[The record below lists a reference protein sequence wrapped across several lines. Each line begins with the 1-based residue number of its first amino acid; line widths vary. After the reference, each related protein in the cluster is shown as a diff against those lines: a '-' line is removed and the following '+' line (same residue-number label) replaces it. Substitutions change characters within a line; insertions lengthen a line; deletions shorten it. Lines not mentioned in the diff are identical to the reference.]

1 MVVKVAFIEGSYD
14 GLQKQIRE
22 AETVQA
28 IARLRLVWADYQK
41 RVFLLSNLPVEMPV
55 DHLIEFNDLMPD
67 KLEIELIKAGDLPLT
82 PLGLEQMRPDLGY
95 AGAKARMLYQPDRSK
110 ASDPKRLLTQ
120 LPALV
125 RTAAQIATFNAGD
138 KRKTTHRHLF
148 LPKDYSGS
156 PTASVYTPWS
166 EAEVLAH
173 LTSGWGEDAIT
184 GLQLE
189 YLYGPEPE
197 VSGVTPLM

>member
-1 MVVKVAFIEGSYD
+1 LRLIHD
-14 GLQKQIRE
+14 QKQKAQRKRPSILPSSVRL
-22 AETVQA
+22 QA

-67 KLEIELIKAGDLPLT
+67 RLEMELIKTGDLPLT
-82 PLGLEQMRPDLGY
+82 PLGLEKMRSDLGY
-95 AGAKARMLYQPDRSK
+95 AGAKARMLFQPVRSK

-120 LPALV
+120 LPTLV
-125 RTAAQIATFNAGD
+125 RTTVQLATFKAGA

-156 PTASVYTPWS
+156 PTTSIYTPWT
-166 EAEVLAH
+166 EAEVLTH
-173 LTSGWGEDAIT
+173 LATGWGECAISD
-184 GLQLE
+184 LKLE

-197 VSGVTPLM
+197 VSGE

>member
-1 MVVKVAFIEGSYD
+1 
-14 GLQKQIRE
+14 
-22 AETVQA
+22 
-28 IARLRLVWADYQK
+28 
-41 RVFLLSNLPVEMPV
+41 MPV
-55 DHLIEFNDLMPD
+55 DHLIKFSDLMPD
-67 KLEIELIKAGDLPLT
+67 RLEMELIKAGDLPLT

-125 RTAAQIATFNAGD
+125 RTVAQIATFKAGD

-156 PTASVYTPWS
+156 PTASVYTPWTD
-166 EAEVLAH
+166 AEVLAH
-173 LTSGWGEDAIT
+173 LTTGWGADAIT
-184 GLQLE
+184 ELKLE

-197 VSGVTPLM
+197 VSGE